1 MGDLINETKGNIK
14 EGVGKVTGNE
24 QMQREG
30 QLESDAA
37 KTQRQVKGGVEQ
49 VQGKVEEGVG
59 KLTGDQSTVA
69 SGKAKQVEGDA
80 RRSV

>member
-1 MGDLINETKGNIK
+1 MVFINETTGNIK

-30 QLESDAA
+30 QLQSDAA
-37 KTQRQVKGGVEQ
+37 KAQRQVKGGVEQ

-59 KLTGDQSTVA
+59 KLTGDQSTIA
-69 SGKAKQVEGDA
+69 GGKAKQVEGEA
-80 RRSV
+80 RRSI